1 MGAAAPQGG
10 AIVGGGVSGAAPQIA
25 SFPVANQ
32 FMIADYVV
40 PGNVVQVAQPK

>member
-1 MGAAAPQGG
+1 MGGATPQGG
-10 AIVGGGVSGAAPQIA
+10 AIVGGATPQVA